1 MLLYR
6 APVSPYPEPMS
17 ANITPP
23 PSPRLSAPEQNLERV
38 IERVAFGESLLGE
51 KLLVLGRGRP
61 ELPHA
66 LGGMVATAAD
76 GDLVLVLGFSRV
88 DASTAPAIAD
98 RLDRL
103 TPIKESGLA
112 AIMEKPLS
120 KEQLIRRRKEYFSA
134 AGKTA
139 SSPPFNAQQ
148 RAVLLVEEA
157 PSTDA
162 WKALVIELGEL
173 LSGVWRLGPHEP
185 TPIPLPQELLR
196 PQGRPASFPWATA
209 LAMVVVLAGAAL
221 GMLALTRDAA
231 PPPPAALPTAPV
243 VEPPIRDVAF
253 DVPPDA
259 THSQWIGQQ
268 RLLRTADG
276 RLVAL
281 YPTEQGL
288 HIVSDQRN
296 QGRSWRS
303 PILVSEIGTTSFSAA
318 IDRNN
323 NIHIAF
329 SDGSGI
335 SYARLDAT
343 ARGWKSPVVAP
354 LDDASASPVVDID
367 LDNRERFAY
376 VVWSAQ
382 SDGGEAPRWS
392 VVSFD
397 DDPFVVQTGE
407 LAEQGDEIPV
417 LVNIATGPGST
428 IHATY
433 RRGDSQQGWFAR
445 AGETDPEGSVAWAP
459 EERLSSQQGFG
470 AASLAVDEEGVAHLV
485 LRDSTSFALLYFR
498 RTDQRG
504 WSSAQTAVEADA
516 TVEIDLPM
524 LSLDASSK
532 LVYLFFQTAEFN
544 PANEIAVA
552 VRDPASGWEGPYR
565 IAPTTEGALFPTAIS
580 LDNGQP
586 ITLWTKGGETP
597 SIQAARVI
605 AP

>member
-17 ANITPP
+17 ANVTPP
-23 PSPRLSAPEQNLERV
+23 PAPRLSAPEQNLERA

-61 ELPHA
+61 DLPHA

-103 TPIKESGLA
+103 TTVKESGLV
-112 AIMEKPLS
+112 AIMEKPLME
-120 KEQLIRRRKEYFSA
+120 EQLDRRRREYFSA
-134 AGKTA
+134 SDETA
-139 SSPPFNAQQ
+139 SSPPFNARQ
-148 RAVLLVEEA
+148 RVVLLVEEA
-157 PSTDA
+157 PSLEA

-173 LSGVWRLGPHEP
+173 LSGVWQLGPDDPVPVSPPH
-185 TPIPLPQELLR
+185 ELLR
-196 PQGRPASFPWATA
+196 AQGGTGSIPWATV
-209 LAMVVVLAGAAL
+209 LAMVVVVAGAAL
-221 GMLALTRDAA
+221 GVLALSRDSV
-231 PPPPAALPTAPV
+231 PSPPAASVTAPV

-253 DVPPDA
+253 DVPLDA

-268 RLLRTADG
+268 RLLRSSDG

-281 YPTEQGL
+281 YPTDGGL
-288 HIVSDQRN
+288 QIVTDQRN

-303 PILVSEIGTTSFSAA
+303 PILVPDISATSLSAA
-318 IDRNN
+318 IDRND
-323 NIHIAF
+323 NIHLAF

-335 SYARLDAT
+335 SYARMDAT
-343 ARGWKSPVVAP
+343 ARGWRSPVVTP

-367 LDNRERFAY
+367 LDNRDRFAY
-376 VVWSAQ
+376 VTWAAQ
-382 SDGGEAPRWS
+382 SEGGETPRWS
-392 VVSFD
+392 VVSSGED
-397 DDPFVVQTGE
+397 AVVVQTGD
-407 LAEQGDEIPV
+407 LAEEGDEIPV

-428 IHATY
+428 IHVSY

-445 AGETDPEGSVAWAP
+445 AGETDPEGSVVWAP

-470 AASLAVDEEGVAHLV
+470 AASLAVDGEGVAHLV

-498 RTDQRG
+498 RTQQGG

-580 LDNGQP
+580 VDNGQP
-586 ITLWTKGGETP
+586 ITLWTKGGAAP